1 MAYYMYVNFVFV
13 IVFDVLFGVRTSACF
28 QRICACRNRSTGALP
43 PMMYSLSNV
52 LFFNKNRSKKKAVQ
66 VVSLLL

>member
-1 MAYYMYVNFVFV
+1 MAYYMYVTFVFV
-13 IVFDVLFGVRTSACF
+13 IVFDVLFGVCTRACF
-28 QRICACRNRSTGALP
+28 QRICACRNRSTGAQP

-52 LFFNKNRSKKKAVQ
+52 LFFNKNRSKKRVVQ